1 MTFIFRR
8 QKTKLFA
15 KKITNTNKNRKKA
28 ENTIIR
34 WKITNTN
41 KNREKRDEISLK
53 NN

>member
-15 KKITNTNKNRKKA
+15 KKITNTNKNR
-28 ENTIIR
+28 
-34 WKITNTN
+34 
-41 KNREKRDEISLK
+41 EKRDEISLK